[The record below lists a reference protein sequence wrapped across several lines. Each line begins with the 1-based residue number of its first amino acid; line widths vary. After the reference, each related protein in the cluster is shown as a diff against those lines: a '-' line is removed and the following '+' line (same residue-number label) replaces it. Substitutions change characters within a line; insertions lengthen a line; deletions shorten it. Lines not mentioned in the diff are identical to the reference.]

1 MTQKIVSGYGGAGA
15 LRKLHVETYEGAN
28 PRIPMMRIA
37 VTDHKNNLLGDI
49 VIGVDEMREIII
61 ATLDLIR

>member
-1 MTQKIVSGYGGAGA
+1 MTQKIMSSYSGAGA
-15 LRKLHVETYEGAN
+15 LRKLHVETYNVAN
-28 PRIPMMRIA
+28 TGIPMMRIA

-49 VIGVDEMREIII
+49 VIGADEMREIII